1 MPCACNQR
9 PDGNIPLGVLL
20 VRFQQ
25 PQGVQKIG
33 YLEILVAL
41 APGMLTAVLGLV
53 VTLWEPMKMRL
64 KE

>member
-1 MPCACNQR
+1 MHAIN
-9 PDGNIPLGVLL
+9 VLTGTSRWGCSL
-20 VRFQQ
+20 SGFNNL
-25 PQGVQKIG
+25 KEYKKMG